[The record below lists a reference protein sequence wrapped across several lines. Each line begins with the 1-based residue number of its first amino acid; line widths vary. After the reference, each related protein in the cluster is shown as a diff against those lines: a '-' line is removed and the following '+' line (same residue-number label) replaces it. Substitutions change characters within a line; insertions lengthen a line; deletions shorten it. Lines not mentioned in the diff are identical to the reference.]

1 MAIFGLILVALYWNL
16 NPGKPYMTNKILSIL
31 VAPYWN
37 LTFGLQKFVSS
48 SRLILVAP
56 YWNLNVIVDN
66 QVVSAFPDISSSIL
80 EFKWFKK
87 FERFFLI

>member
-37 LTFGLQKFVSS
+37 LNFGL
-48 SRLILVAP
+48 
-56 YWNLNVIVDN
+56 
-66 QVVSAFPDISSSIL
+66 
-80 EFKWFKK
+80 
-87 FERFFLI
+87 

>member
-37 LTFGLQKFVSS
+37 LNFGLQKFVSS

-56 YWNLNVIVDN
+56 YWNLNGLKNLNVF
-66 QVVSAFPDISSSIL
+66 S
-80 EFKWFKK
+80 
-87 FERFFLI
+87 